1 MDIIKHYGAKFL
13 FLKSLIKND
22 APSIIEIGAHYGED
36 SLRLAH
42 TFPQAQIHCFEPDP
56 RNISIFK
63 KHVSNPNI
71 HLYETALSNE
81 DGEAVFYLSYQ
92 PSSEVPPKYDW
103 IDPSDYKELQL
114 NNSGASSL
122 KKGYQH
128 NLDSVATVPSLRFD
142 TWHKDNPIKKIDF
155 AWIDV
160 QGAEREV
167 IEGMGKK
174 IKTIKYIWM
183 EYGEM
188 FYDGAMSRDETV
200 SLLASKGF
208 DIVKNQHVSAE
219 DLLFK
224 QS

>member
-1 MDIIKHYGAKFL
+1 MNIIKHYGAKFL

-92 PSSEVPPKYDW
+92 PSSEAPPKYDW

-142 TWHKDNPIKKIDF
+142 TWHKDNPIKEIDF

-167 IEGMGKK
+167 IEGMGEK